1 MAGATV
7 IYVIFFLFFY
17 FWMRYDTPMPNPPMT
32 MVMIMAKNFC
42 PIFTLVVINYFIV
55 YHFHLS
61 TPHWVKFL
69 IDFILSVAALI
80 SVDLFIT
87 FTSHRPVEWAG
98 TFFSDIIIFIAM
110 ENLYSEKK
118 SRMALRTQAMT
129 RHELM
134 RYKYEALKAQF
145 DPHFLFNSLNI
156 LYSFIP
162 VNPVKSQQYVL
173 KLSQIY
179 RYILDK
185 GDKSEVTVREE
196 INFIQS
202 YIEILCIR
210 YNDSFKVDIHNI
222 EPYYDRKI
230 IPFTLQIL
238 LENVVKHNMIS
249 ASMPMSININGHEN
263 YVEVSNPIVPKIQN
277 TEPRTGT
284 RIGIKYLTK
293 LYKSY
298 QRQFR
303 IESDG
308 VHFTAILPYL

>member
-1 MAGATV
+1 
-7 IYVIFFLFFY
+7 
-17 FWMRYDTPMPNPPMT
+17 
-32 MVMIMAKNFC
+32 
-42 PIFTLVVINYFIV
+42 
-55 YHFHLS
+55 
-61 TPHWVKFL
+61 
-69 IDFILSVAALI
+69 
-80 SVDLFIT
+80 
-87 FTSHRPVEWAG
+87 
-98 TFFSDIIIFIAM
+98 M

-118 SRMALRTQAMT
+118 SKMALRTQAMT

-134 RYKYEALKAQF
+134 HYKYEALKAQF

-210 YNDSFKVDIHNI
+210 YNDAFKVDIRNI
-222 EPYYDRKI
+222 EPYYDQKI

-249 ASMPMSININGHEN
+249 ASTPMTININGHEN
-263 YVEVSNPIVPKIQN
+263 YVEVSNPIVPKIQD
-277 TEPRTGT
+277 TETRTGT
-284 RIGIKYLTK
+284 RIGIRYLTK
-293 LYKSY
+293 LYKSH
-298 QRQFR
+298 QRQFC

-308 VHFTAILPYL
+308 ARFTAILPYL